1 VSVTGQADLLELD
14 LSCPNLKDGIPW
26 ATDPVNLSTVVSEV
40 CALSC
45 VPVIAKLS
53 PSVRDIAAM
62 GCAAQQAGAAAL
74 SLINTFTGMVIDID
88 SRRPVLGNVTGGLSG
103 PAIRP
108 LAVRAV
114 YETFGKVDIP
124 IIGMGGIA
132 CWQDAV
138 EFILAGATAVAV
150 GTANFVNPLVMRE
163 VVEGLSGYLEA
174 GGFGAVGEIIG
185 LAHQKNQYS

>member
-1 VSVTGQADLLELD
+1 
-14 LSCPNLKDGIPW
+14 
-26 ATDPVNLSTVVSEV
+26 
-40 CALSC
+40 
-45 VPVIAKLS
+45 
-53 PSVRDIAAM
+53 VRDIAAM
-62 GCAAQQAGAAAL
+62 GCTAQQAGAAAL
-74 SLINTFTGMVIDID
+74 SLVNTFTGMVIDID
-88 SRRPVLGNVTGGLSG
+88 SRRPVLGNITGGLSG

-114 YETFGKVDIP
+114 YETFRKVDIP

-132 CWQDAV
+132 RWQDAV

-163 VVEGLSGYLEA
+163 VIEGLSSYLEA
-174 GGFGAVGEIIG
+174 GGFGAVREIIG